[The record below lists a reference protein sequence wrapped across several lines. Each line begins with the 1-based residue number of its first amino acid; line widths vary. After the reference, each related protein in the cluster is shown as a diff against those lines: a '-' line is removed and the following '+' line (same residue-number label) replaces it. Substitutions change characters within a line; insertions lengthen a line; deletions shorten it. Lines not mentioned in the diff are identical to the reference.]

1 MYRVLRFFA
10 TLVPCTIYYS
20 VRQRM
25 LDQSKATQDEK
36 DFYGKHYGR
45 TMLGMAGIKP
55 EIDLS
60 ALDPKGHYVFMC
72 NHQSL
77 FDIPILFHALW
88 DYHMRFVAK
97 ESLFRIP
104 IYGKALGNAGHI
116 SLNRENRRAAMKS
129 LDAAVESA
137 KGGISPLIFPEGT
150 RNLDLSKLMDFKVGG
165 MVLALKCGL
174 PVAPLVME
182 GTGKLLPKGHYF
194 FNPDQKI
201 RLRALPPVDTSQYTI
216 KDREKFKDDMYA
228 LMNGAYQELLKEAK

>member
-1 MYRVLRFFA
+1 MLRVLRFFLM
-10 TLVPCTIYYS
+10 LVPATIYYS
-20 VRQRM
+20 VRQLM
-25 LDQSKATQDEK
+25 VDQAKATLDEK
-36 DFYGKHYGR
+36 DHFGKVYGR
-45 TMLGMAGIKP
+45 GMLRLAGITVD
-55 EIDLS
+55 IDLS

-129 LDAAVESA
+129 LDAAVETA
-137 KGGISPLIFPEGT
+137 RAGISPLIFPEGT
-150 RNLDLSKLMDFKVGG
+150 RNPDLDKLMDFKIGG

-182 GTGKLLPKGHYF
+182 GTGKLLPKKRIF
-194 FNPDQKI
+194 FNPDQRV
-201 RLRALPPVDTSQYTI
+201 RLRALPPVDTSRYTL
-216 KDREKFKDDMYA
+216 KDRERFKEDMYA
-228 LMNGAYQELLKEAK
+228 MMNNAYQEMLRS

>member
-1 MYRVLRFFA
+1 MLRIFRFFLL
-10 TLVPCTIYYS
+10 LVPATIYYS
-20 VRQRM
+20 VRQLM
-25 LDQSKATQDEK
+25 LDQSKATLDEK
-36 DFYGKHYGR
+36 DYFGKVYGR
-45 TMLGMAGIKP
+45 GMLRLAGIKVQV
-55 EIDLS
+55 DLS

-77 FDIPILFHALW
+77 FDIPILFDALW

-137 KGGISPLIFPEGT
+137 KSGISPLIFPEGT
-150 RNLDLSKLMDFKVGG
+150 RNPSQDKLLDFKVGG

-182 GTGKLLPKGHYF
+182 GTGKLLPKKSLF
-194 FNPDQKI
+194 FNPDQPV
-201 RLRALPPVDTSQYTI
+201 RLKALPPVDTSKYTL
-216 KDREKFKDDMYA
+216 KDREQFKDDMYA
-228 LMNGAYQELLKEAK
+228 MMNTAYQELARS

>member
-1 MYRVLRFFA
+1 MLRILRFFLL
-10 TLVPCTIYYS
+10 LVPATIYYS
-20 VRQRM
+20 VRQLM
-25 LDQSKATQDEK
+25 LDQSKATLDEK
-36 DFYGKHYGR
+36 DYFGKVYGR
-45 TMLGMAGIKP
+45 GMLRLAGIKVQV
-55 EIDLS
+55 DLS

-77 FDIPILFHALW
+77 FDIPILFDALW

-137 KGGISPLIFPEGT
+137 KSGISPLIFPEGT
-150 RNLDLSKLMDFKVGG
+150 RNPSLDKLLDFKVGG

-182 GTGKLLPKGHYF
+182 GTGKLLPKKSLF
-194 FNPDQKI
+194 FNPDQPV
-201 RLRALPPVDTSQYTI
+201 RLKALPPVDTSKYTL
-216 KDREKFKDDMYA
+216 KDREQFKDDMYA
-228 LMNGAYQELLKEAK
+228 MMNTAYQELARS

>member
-1 MYRVLRFFA
+1 MLKVLRFFFM
-10 TLVPCTIYYS
+10 LVPATIYYS
-20 VRQRM
+20 LKQ
-25 LDQSKATQDEK
+25 LLLNQEKATPDER
-36 DFYGKHYGR
+36 DLPGKTYGR
-45 TMLGMAGIKP
+45 FMLGMAGIRV
-55 EIDLS
+55 EADLS

-77 FDIPILFHALW
+77 FDIPILFDVLW

-116 SLNRENRRAAMKS
+116 SMNRENRRAAMRS
-129 LDAAVESA
+129 LDEAVAAA

-150 RNLDLSKLMDFKVGG
+150 RNPDLSKLMDFKVGG

-182 GTGKLLPKGHYF
+182 GTGKLLPKGKRF
-194 FNPDQKI
+194 FNPDQLV
-201 RLRALPPVDTSQYTI
+201 RLRALPPVDPAAYTI
-216 KDREKFKDDMYA
+216 KDRERFKDDMYA
-228 LMNGAYQELLKEAK
+228 LMNDAYQELARS

>member
-1 MYRVLRFFA
+1 MFRVLRFFLL
-10 TLVPCTIYYS
+10 LVPATIYYS
-20 VRQRM
+20 VRQLM
-25 LDQSKATQDEK
+25 VNQETASLDEK
-36 DFYGKHYGR
+36 DHYGKVYGR
-45 TMLGMAGIKP
+45 GMLRLAGIQVD
-55 EIDLS
+55 IDLS
-60 ALDPKGHYVFMC
+60 ALDPHGHYVFMC

-129 LDAAVESA
+129 LDAAVDQA
-137 KGGISPLIFPEGT
+137 KAGISPLIFPEGT
-150 RNLDLSKLMDFKVGG
+150 RNPDLTKLMDFKVGG

-182 GTGKLLPKGHYF
+182 GTGKLLPKKRIF
-194 FNPDQKI
+194 FNPDQPV
-201 RLRALPPVDTSQYTI
+201 RLRALPPVDTSAYTL
-216 KDREKFKDDMYA
+216 KDRERFKDDMYT
-228 LMNGAYQELLKEAK
+228 LMNTAYQEMLGS

>member
-1 MYRVLRFFA
+1 MFKVLRFFLL
-10 TLVPCTIYYS
+10 LVPATIYYS
-20 VRQRM
+20 VRQLM
-25 LDQSKATQDEK
+25 LDQSKATLDEK
-36 DFYGKHYGR
+36 DHFGKVYGR
-45 TMLGMAGIKP
+45 GMLRLAGIRVD
-55 EIDLS
+55 IDLS

-129 LDAAVESA
+129 LEAAVDTA
-137 KGGISPLIFPEGT
+137 KSGISPLIFPEGT
-150 RNLDLSKLMDFKVGG
+150 RNPDLDKLMDFKVGG

-182 GTGKLLPKGHYF
+182 GTGKLLPKKHLF
-194 FNPDQKI
+194 FNPDQPV
-201 RLRALPPVDTSQYTI
+201 RLRALPPVDTSKYTL
-216 KDREKFKDDMYA
+216 KEREKFKDDMYA
-228 LMNGAYQELLKEAK
+228 LMNGAYQEMLRS

>member
-1 MYRVLRFFA
+1 MLRILRFFLL
-10 TLVPCTIYYS
+10 LVPATIYYS
-20 VRQRM
+20 VRQLM
-25 LDQSKATQDEK
+25 LDQSKATLDEK
-36 DFYGKHYGR
+36 DYFGKVYGR
-45 TMLGMAGIKP
+45 GMLRLAGIKVQV
-55 EIDLS
+55 DLS

-77 FDIPILFHALW
+77 FDIPILFDALW

-129 LDAAVESA
+129 LDAAVDSA
-137 KGGISPLIFPEGT
+137 KSGISPLIFPEGT
-150 RNLDLSKLMDFKVGG
+150 RNPHLDKLLDFKVGG

-182 GTGKLLPKGHYF
+182 GTGKLLPKKRIF
-194 FNPDQKI
+194 FNPDQPV
-201 RLRALPPVDTSQYTI
+201 RLKALPPVDTSKYTL
-216 KDREKFKDDMYA
+216 KDREQFKDDMYA
-228 LMNGAYQELLKEAK
+228 LMNNAYQELARS

>member
-1 MYRVLRFFA
+1 MLRVLRFFLM
-10 TLVPCTIYYS
+10 LVPATIYYS
-20 VRQRM
+20 VRQLM
-25 LDQSKATQDEK
+25 VDQSTATLDEK
-36 DFYGKHYGR
+36 DHFGKVYGR
-45 TMLGMAGIKP
+45 GMLRLAGITVD
-55 EIDLS
+55 IDLS

-129 LDAAVESA
+129 LEAAVDTA
-137 KGGISPLIFPEGT
+137 KAGISPLIFPEGT
-150 RNLDLSKLMDFKVGG
+150 RNPDLDKLMDFKIGG

-182 GTGKLLPKGHYF
+182 GTGKLLPKKRIF
-194 FNPDQKI
+194 FNPDQRV
-201 RLRALPPVDTSQYTI
+201 RLRALPPVDTARYTL
-216 KDREKFKDDMYA
+216 KDRERFKEDMYA
-228 LMNGAYQELLKEAK
+228 MMNNAYQELCRS